1 MMTNVLQV
9 KLWPS
14 MFNPGRAALRQH
26 RSLCRRKGRTDWK
39 KALANWWSRQR
50 ITKKHHD
57 GRGLKAIWERSAD
70 MDKEHNTNGMSRR
83 QFLRTSAQCAT
94 SAMFLSLGSA
104 QLFAATNVNARENA
118 IPLVTL
124 NNGLQM
130 PRLGLGT
137 MTLNG
142 EVGERCVSDA
152 ISLGYRLIDTA
163 MIYGTEG
170 AVGAGIKRSGI
181 KREELF
187 ITSKLWKADMGYEQ
201 AKKGFQTSLDKLG
214 TDYLDLY
221 LIHRP
226 AGDVK
231 GSWKAMEELY
241 HQGRIKAIGVSNF
254 EPAQLEDLIADNDV
268 KPAINQIETH
278 AFFQE
283 AKSLEHLKQ
292 HGVQMEAWA
301 PFAEGRHGLF
311 TNATLATIGKKY
323 NKTIAQV
330 SLRWHYQRGII
341 AIPRSSQK
349 AHIAE
354 NLNIFDF
361 SLEDSEMA
369 SISTMDLNTTQFP
382 EWS

>member
-1 MMTNVLQV
+1 MNQ
-9 KLWPS
+9 
-14 MFNPGRAALRQH
+14 
-26 RSLCRRKGRTDWK
+26 
-39 KALANWWSRQR
+39 
-50 ITKKHHD
+50 
-57 GRGLKAIWERSAD
+57 ERNSS
-70 MDKEHNTNGMSRR
+70 GVSRR
-83 QFLRTSAQCAT
+83 QFLQTSAEFAA
-94 SAMFLSLGSA
+94 SAMFLGLGSA
-104 QLFAATNVNARENA
+104 PSFAASNTSTPENS

-130 PRLGLGT
+130 PRLGFGT

-142 EVGERCVSDA
+142 DVGIRCVADA

-163 MIYGTEG
+163 MIYGNEKS
-170 AVGAGIKRSGI
+170 VGAGIKHSGI

-201 AKKGFQTSLDKLG
+201 AKKGFQTSINKLQ

-226 AGDVK
+226 AGDVQ
-231 GSWKAMEELY
+231 GSWKAMEELH
-241 HQGRIKAIGVSNF
+241 HQGKIKAIGVSNF
-254 EPAQLEDLIADNDV
+254 EPAQLDDLMANNRV
-268 KPAINQIETH
+268 KPAIHQIETH

-283 AKSLEHLKQ
+283 GKSLQYLKQ

-311 TNATLATIGKKY
+311 TNDTLAAIGKKY

-330 SLRWHYQRGII
+330 CLRWHYQRGII

-361 SLEDSEMA
+361 SLEDADLA
-369 SISTMDLNTTQFP
+369 SIATLDLNTTQFP